1 MCRDTKCTVSTVSLE
16 NIMKRKQEL
25 KKGTGD
31 RYFPRPWRGNH
42 ELAFSFSE
50 RHLVISIKRGN
61 KIPVLWSINSI
72 LLWGNCCCSVIQSCL
87 TLCNTIDCSVPGFP
101 VLHYLLGFVQTQVH
115 WGGDASNHLI
125 LSLPFSS
132 CLHSFPVSRSF
143 PVSQLFARGGQNIG
157 ASASATVLWRNNSWC
172 TEELMY
178 SLSSDGSDNKESAS
192 SVGDPGSIA
201 GLRRSPGEE
210 NGYPLQYSC
219 LENPMDWGAWQA
231 TVHEVAK
238 NQTRLNH

>member
-1 MCRDTKCTVSTVSLE
+1 MTKGREWEKTNSLSLVMCRDTKCTISTVSLE

-87 TLCNTIDCSVPGFP
+87 TLCNTIDCRVPGFP

-115 WGGDASNHLI
+115 WGGDAIQPSHPLSPLLLLPSLFPSIKVFSNQSVLLI
-125 LSLPFSS
+125 
-132 CLHSFPVSRSF
+132 R
-143 PVSQLFARGGQNIG
+143 
-157 ASASATVLWRNNSWC
+157 
-172 TEELMY
+172 
-178 SLSSDGSDNKESAS
+178 
-192 SVGDPGSIA
+192 
-201 GLRRSPGEE
+201 
-210 NGYPLQYSC
+210 
-219 LENPMDWGAWQA
+219 
-231 TVHEVAK
+231 
-238 NQTRLNH
+238 